1 MSRYAQFRVVFEASS
16 YVASVLP
23 RIQMSPWK
31 IRIMIVVNKT
41 VVLLSLAKPYLQGV
55 QALITQI

>member
-1 MSRYAQFRVVFEASS
+1 VFEAIS
-16 YVASVLP
+16 YFASVLP

-31 IRIMIVVNKT
+31 LRIMIVVNKT
-41 VVLLSLAKPYLQGV
+41 VVLLSHAKPYLQGV